1 MTQKAHYRKW
11 LRDMLSSRMPKA
23 SLRQASRYGIFSAHT
38 FQLQTDDPYIT
49 LYDKHEMLDH
59 AKVTFG
65 KNLKPVDI
73 WILTHLAGDFEF
85 NRLSALPEGENWRQ
99 KYQLQ
104 VFEIDTKI
112 GSFAITIPLLQN
124 TDVFTSSR
132 AWLRDV
138 DGLDQRFVDILFD
151 MPLVD
156 SFVRDINLYVVT
168 EKFESWTDYV
178 NYYELRVPDKFTVNE
193 AFDALRDAYNAQRDR
208 DIRELK
214 VQLIEQQAHKF
225 DKADYYVKAS
235 TVSPAKQQ
243 ASLTAKDPNY
253 GFGGGYE

>member
-1 MTQKAHYRKW
+1 MTQKSHYRKW
-11 LRDMLSSRMPKA
+11 LRNMLSSRMPKA

-73 WILTHLAGDFEF
+73 WFLTHLAGDFEF

-99 KYQLQ
+99 KYRLQ
-104 VFEIDTKI
+104 EFTITTKI
-112 GSFAITIPLLQN
+112 GQFKITIPLLQN
-124 TDVFTSSR
+124 TDVLHSSR
-132 AWLRDV
+132 EWLHDV

-156 SFVRDINLYVVT
+156 SFVQDIDLTVSVA
-168 EKFESWTDYV
+168 EFESWLDYV
-178 NYYELRVPDKFTVNE
+178 NYYELQVPTKFTVNE

-208 DIRELK
+208 NIRELK

-225 DKADYYVKAS
+225 DQDDYYIKAS
-235 TVSPAKQQ
+235 PVATPA
-243 ASLTAKDPNY
+243 TALPAHEPNY
-253 GFGGGYE
+253 SFGGD